1 MGLYGGGLKIYT
13 AIDFD
18 VQKALEN
25 VYENYKRMPDETV
38 QGAMVVMDYN
48 GRVLGLVGGTG
59 KKRLNLET
67 EPRHHVQATARFYH

>member
-1 MGLYGGGLKIYT
+1 MEIYT

-48 GRVLGLVGGTG
+48 GRVLGLVGGTA
-59 KKRLNLET
+59 KKKDN
-67 EPRHHVQATARFYH
+67 